1 MRCLTPRQIIIAELL
16 KTNETVKR
24 LDLARNCLSDAGV
37 AAIAQMLCVNKTIEY
52 VNLESNEFGER
63 GACCLSPRSTYV
75 RSPLPASVSSLTA
88 SAHAL
93 LLPAAGGVA
102 FIAAV
107 AANSTLSYLN
117 LKENSLPATVK
128 SKIISNWQLCED
140 RANGVGLHF

>member
-1 MRCLTPRQIIIAELL
+1 VRCLTPRQIIIAELL

-63 GACCLSPRSTYV
+63 GACCLSPWSSYV
-75 RSPLPASVSSLTA
+75 RLPLQASVSSLTA

-128 SKIISNWQLCED
+128 SKISANWQLCED